1 MYRATDACYE
11 DLAAYISAISRLNSR
26 IKWPLHSYIT
36 CKSVE
41 NEFTLLKSFYMK
53 KQTGMS
59 RSGILVLLDSIQD
72 YTQYRTFVDLHS
84 ELIQVCIK
92 LECDKVGEG
101 PYTFFYFVYKNQF
114 QAIDLLNCA
123 AGIYGC
129 FGENTHKVLEYLFQL
144 GNYVTADGGEQINAG
159 KFTDFFLR
167 RAGIYMEGF
176 QNIRQMLT
184 NVRLPA
190 GCRITEEN
198 MVPTIGDMH
207 GHGKIPYIIEI
218 AKGNYVY
225 KPRNMRLDCL
235 IMETLSFFNRF
246 LDEQFRL
253 PVLDINL
260 LPDFTGLMQFA
271 LHAEEM
277 DRVQA
282 EGYFLKFGA
291 LLCISKLFGIDD
303 LHTENIIATP
313 EGPAII
319 DLECSLLSGLI
330 KKKSIANDN
339 LARVAVAFSE
349 KNKENAT
356 FLVEGHI
363 QPLRVFGSFILEGF
377 SHAAVRCQMHKEELE
392 HYYTD
397 LRKQPFFYRVVPI
410 DTSQFYTYM
419 YDIVS
424 SCTDSRQ
431 IEIILGYVFED
442 VVDDLCI
449 KCCQTKEAFTDCLQT
464 DLLVQSMYSSMF
476 WGNIPLFQFAD
487 TVDGGGN
494 IFRMGY
500 LDGFPIFKA
509 PLAVDP
515 LKQLVAEFSEQIDW
529 LASEEALQSVTE
541 LIG

>member
-1 MYRATDACYE
+1 MYRATDACDE

-26 IKWPLHSYIT
+26 IKWPLYSYIT

-59 RSGILVLLDSIQD
+59 RSGILVLLDSIHD
-72 YTQYRTFVDLHS
+72 YTQYKTLARLHR

-92 LECDKVGEG
+92 PKFDYLEEG
-101 PYTFFYFVYKNQF
+101 PYTFFYFVYKNQQ
-114 QAIDLLNCA
+114 QAICLLDCA
-123 AGIYGC
+123 AGIYEC
-129 FGENTHKVLEYLFQL
+129 FGENTHMVLEYLFQL
-144 GNYVTADGGEQINAG
+144 GNYVTADGGEQINTG
-159 KFTDFFLR
+159 KFMDFFLR
-167 RAGIYMEGF
+167 RAGIYLEEF
-176 QNIRQMLT
+176 RNIRQMLT
-184 NVRLPA
+184 NIRLPA
-190 GCRITEEN
+190 GCRIMEGN
-198 MVPTIGDMH
+198 MIPTPGDMH
-207 GHGKIPYIIEI
+207 GHGKIPYIIEN

-225 KPRNMRLDCL
+225 KPRDMRLDRL
-235 IMETLSFFNRF
+235 IMETLSFFNSF

-253 PVLDINL
+253 PVLDIYL
-260 LPDFTGLMQFA
+260 LTDYTGLMQFA

-277 DRVQA
+277 DRAQA
-282 EGYFLKFGA
+282 EGYFLEFGA
-291 LLCISKLFGIDD
+291 LLCFSKLFGIDD

-339 LARVAVAFSE
+339 LARVAAAFSE
-349 KNKENAT
+349 KSEENAT

-377 SHAAVRCQMHKEELE
+377 SHAAERCQMHKEELE

-397 LRKQPFFYRVVPI
+397 LRKQPFFYRVVPVH
-410 DTSQFYTYM
+410 TSQFYTYM

-424 SCTDSRQ
+424 ACTDSRQ
-431 IEIILGYVFED
+431 IEIILGYAFED

-464 DLLVQSMYSSMF
+464 DLLVQAMYSGMF

-487 TVDGGGN
+487 TVDDGGN

-509 PLAVDP
+509 PLAVGA
-515 LKQLVAEFSEQIDW
+515 LGQLLAEFSEQIDW
-529 LASEEALQSVTE
+529 LASEEAAQSVRG
-541 LIG
+541 LL